1 MSYRN
6 PQQVVDTQTGQH
18 YRNLQKSLSSTFA
31 GVAQSYKAE
40 QDKLEKEQKQRE
52 AKNKAIV
59 DFNQKQ
65 EDAMM
70 SSVAKLKA
78 QNPTLDTSAIYDMV
92 DRYSDIKNAIDLGTI
107 TDKAELRKMREQ
119 LAQIKSIPDG
129 LNTSLTGFGSLTED
143 FTEYIAKAGKKGGLD
158 LKSADPKLL
167 NHLNVFLNKS
177 KGDRKFQT
185 QFDENGNMRTGIF
198 LKSSEEGDE
207 GKFYTKDELVSY
219 MDGATG
225 GLPTIPDDTE
235 ASEELISNV
244 FGVNPITKK
253 MTMPMPGIVDK
264 IDVTQRDGSVKVE
277 ERINEKKLKEKLKP
291 IALGNVSSWGN
302 AGIVSYYNNM
312 LKSGEL
318 LEDKDGKEIKVLT
331 TEDLDE
337 DTKDKIADLYLNKFI
352 KDKGILNYGKTL
364 EKDTTTKRPNIY
376 SSGSS
381 SDTNTKEIDT
391 SFIDELDIQ
400 LSGDAPGKVLDLV
413 DLESKI
419 KPLGF
424 MIKKSKEVNGVLE
437 FDITKSVKGADNSVT
452 ITENMTPDE
461 IKRLLKLVETGSL
474 PKQDKKPTGSENNP
488 FIYKPQKK

>member
-18 YRNLQKSLSSTFA
+18 YRNLQKSLSNTFA

-40 QDKLEKEQKQRE
+40 QDRLEKERKKKE
-52 AKNKAIV
+52 AAEKAV
-59 DFNQKQ
+59 RDFNQSE
-65 EDAMM
+65 EDTIMN
-70 SSVAKLKA
+70 SVAKLKA
-78 QNPTLDTSAIYDMV
+78 QNPTLDTSAIYDMI

-129 LNTSLTGFGSLTED
+129 LNASLVGFGALTED
-143 FTEYIAKAGKKGGLD
+143 FTEYIARAGKKGGLD

-219 MDGATG
+219 MNGATG

-235 ASEELISNV
+235 ASEELVSNV
-244 FGVNPITKK
+244 FGVDPITKK
-253 MTMPMPGIVDK
+253 MTKPMPGIVDK
-264 IDVTQRDGSVKVE
+264 VDVTQRDGSIKVE
-277 ERINEKKLKEKLKP
+277 ERINEEKLKEKLKP
-291 IALGNVSSWGN
+291 IALSNVSSWGN

-312 LKSGEL
+312 LKPGEL
-318 LEDKDGKEIKVLT
+318 LEDKDGKEIKVLK

-364 EKDTTTKRPNIY
+364 EKDTTTRRPNVY
-376 SSGSS
+376 SGGSKK
-381 SDTNTKEIDT
+381 TKDITKIDT

-400 LSGDAPGKVLDLV
+400 LSGQAPGKMVDFN
-413 DLESKI
+413 DLEKRI

-424 MIKKSKEVNGVLE
+424 RIKESKEVNGVLE
-437 FDITKSVKGADNSVT
+437 FDITKSGKGADNYVT
-452 ITENMTPDE
+452 ITEDMSPDE
-461 IKRLLKLVETGSL
+461 IKRLLKFVETGSL
-474 PKQDKKPTGSENNP
+474 PTEDKEPTGSEDDP
-488 FIYKPQKK
+488 LIYKPQK